1 VKYLLLL
8 TSFAFAA
15 PALAQ
20 VGSDAEDQT
29 CCVHP
34 VASVREVGITVV
46 ATGTWLAISE
56 TGQSISVLDDREL
69 RSIQGPDLTR
79 ALERLPGVTFS
90 RNGGPGGFT
99 GVRVR
104 GADAEQLLVVID
116 GVRTADIASPGG
128 GFDLGNLLAGN
139 VARMDLLRGSNSV
152 AWGSQAI
159 GGVLAV
165 TTAALDG
172 VAASAEYGANE
183 TIYATAAAGLQ
194 RDAYSATLAASFHD
208 SDGISA
214 AEVGSEPDGFRQ
226 YQLTGKGR
234 VDLGQIALVA
244 NTRYAEGRLDIDGF
258 PAPVFAFADTPEFQD
273 TREASGRVGAEFTS
287 EAVDLAG
294 GFALSDTRREL
305 FDPTF
310 GTASN
315 YTTKGRSE
323 RAELT
328 GVVRLPADFR
338 LDFGADRE
346 WTRFSTTFD
355 LPKRARQTSAH
366 ALLGWHTDTASLS
379 GGARYDDHNRFG
391 GEWTL
396 GANGSVNLPGEWR
409 LRASFGEGFKT
420 PTLFQLLSDFGNA
433 GLAPERSR
441 SFDAGVERGDR
452 NSATHFA
459 ATIFR
464 RDSRDLIDFVS
475 CFGSTATICTGRPFG
490 TYDNVRRARAEG
502 FEVEANI
509 RPVEGIQFR
518 AAYSYVKATNR
529 DTGTDLARR
538 PRHALSL
545 SGDWTLDPGWVFA
558 TTLGADVRL
567 VGDSFDDPGNF
578 TRLDGH
584 ALLTLRASRPLL
596 LLDAASQRTL
606 DLFGRV
612 ENVGD
617 ADYQTVAGYGTPG
630 RSAHVGVRLRL

>member
-1 VKYLLLL
+1 MKYLLLL
-8 TSFAFAA
+8 TPFAFAA
-15 PALAQ
+15 PAFAQ
-20 VGSDAEDQT
+20 DETAIEDDT
-29 CCVHP
+29 CCVL
-34 VASVREVGITVV
+34 ASQPGNLGITVV
-46 ATGTWLAISE
+46 ATGTRLAISE
-56 TGQSISVLDDREL
+56 TGQSISVIDDREL

-79 ALERLPGVTFS
+79 ALERLPGVTYS

-116 GVRTADIASPGG
+116 GVRTADVASPGG

-172 VAASAEYGANE
+172 VAATAEYGAND

-194 RDAYSATLAASFHD
+194 RDTYSASLAASFHD

-214 AEVGSEPDGFRQ
+214 AEVGNEPDGFRQ

-234 VDLGQIALVA
+234 ADLGQIALVA
-244 NTRYAEGRLDIDGF
+244 STRYAESRLDIDGF

-287 EAVDLAG
+287 EAIDLAG

-310 GTASN
+310 GTVSN

-355 LPKRARQTSAH
+355 LAKRARQTSAH

-396 GANGSVNLPGEWR
+396 GANGSVNLPRDWR
-409 LRASFGEGFKT
+409 LRASYGEGFKT

-452 NSATHFA
+452 NGATHFA
-459 ATIFR
+459 VTFFR

-509 RPVEGIQFR
+509 RPLEGLQLR

-529 DTGTDLARR
+529 DNGNDLARR

-545 SGDWTLDPGWVFA
+545 SGDWALDPGRVFA

-584 ALLTLRASRPLL
+584 ALLTLRANRPLL

-617 ADYQTVAGYGTPG
+617 ADYQTVAGYGTLG

>member
-1 VKYLLLL
+1 MKHLLLL
-8 TSFAFAA
+8 SSFVFAA

-20 VGSDAEDQT
+20 DGTPTVDET
-29 CCVHP
+29 CCVP
-34 VASVREVGITVV
+34 ASQLREQGITVV
-46 ATGTWLAISE
+46 ATGTRLAIE
-56 TGQSISVLDDREL
+56 QTGQSISVIDDREL
-69 RSIQGPDLTR
+69 RSIQGADLTR

-90 RNGGPGGFT
+90 RNGAPGGFT

-165 TTAALDG
+165 TTVALNG
-172 VAASAEYGANE
+172 VAASAEYGADE
-183 TIYATAAAGLQ
+183 TIYATAAAGLK
-194 RDAYSATLAASFHD
+194 RDTYSASLAASFHD

-214 AEVGSEPDGFRQ
+214 AAVGSEPDGFRQ
-226 YQLTGKGR
+226 YQLTGKARVELGR
-234 VDLGQIALVA
+234 IALVT
-244 NTRYAEGRLDIDGF
+244 NGRYAEGRLDIDGF
-258 PAPVFAFADTPEFQD
+258 PAPLFAFADTPEFQD
-273 TREASGRVGAEFTS
+273 TREVSGRAGAEFTS
-287 EAVDLAG
+287 DSVDLAG

-346 WTRFSTTFD
+346 WTRFSSTFD
-355 LPKRARQTSAH
+355 TPKHARQTSGH
-366 ALLGWHTDTASLS
+366 ALLGYHTDTASLS
-379 GGARYDDHNRFG
+379 GGARYDRHNRFG

-396 GANGSVNLPGEWR
+396 GANGSVNLAGDWR
-409 LRASFGEGFKT
+409 ARASYGEGFKT

-433 GLAPERSR
+433 GLTPERSR

-452 NSATHFA
+452 NGTTHFA
-459 ATIFR
+459 VTFFR

-475 CFGSTATICTGRPFG
+475 CFGSTAAICTWRPFG

-502 FEVEANI
+502 FEIEGNV
-509 RPVEGIQFR
+509 RPVEGLQLR

-529 DTGTDLARR
+529 DTGNDLARR
-538 PRHALSL
+538 PRHALSV
-545 SGDWTLDPGWVFA
+545 SGDWTLDQGRVFA

-567 VGDSFDDPGNF
+567 VGDSFDNAGNT

-584 ALLTLRASRPLL
+584 VLLTLRASRPLL